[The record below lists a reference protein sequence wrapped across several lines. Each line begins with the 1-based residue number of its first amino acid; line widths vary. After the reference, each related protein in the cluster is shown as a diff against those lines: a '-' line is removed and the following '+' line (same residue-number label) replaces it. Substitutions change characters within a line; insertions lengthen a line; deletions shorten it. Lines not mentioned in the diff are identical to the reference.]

1 MKEKRNWESPE
12 EKDIYYEKR
21 KKRTKW
27 MIFIGIIIIIVAIGA
42 FIWGLMTLL
51 DNSKKALL
59 GVWSCDNGNTVLEI
73 DENQLRLSGPNLTKG
88 ISGNYRVM
96 SYSYT
101 SSETSREDWVFKIK
115 NKEKRKNGSHI
126 SFSMNSKYPGYLF
139 VEVEST
145 EDELICEKR

>member
-59 GVWSCDNGNTVLEI
+59 GV
-73 DENQLRLSGPNLTKG
+73 
-88 ISGNYRVM
+88 
-96 SYSYT
+96 
-101 SSETSREDWVFKIK
+101 
-115 NKEKRKNGSHI
+115 
-126 SFSMNSKYPGYLF
+126 
-139 VEVEST
+139 
-145 EDELICEKR
+145 